1 MKAWDIKIRATV
13 EKTIRVT
20 EEDGVENGEEA
31 TELAHTLFTV
41 KPMPNT
47 PEKYEQDT
55 VGVFQVEI

>member
-41 KPMPNT
+41 KPMTDT
-47 PEKYEQDT
+47 PEKYDQDT
-55 VGVFQVEI
+55 VNVEEVEI